1 MLKILVVED
10 DHQISEQL
18 CSLLH
23 KENFAPF
30 PAYTQKEAMKAL
42 EQEPFDLALL
52 DISLPDGSGYSI
64 CASIQRDQSI
74 PVIFLT
80 AFGDEISTVTGLDM
94 GADDYIEKPFRP
106 KELISR
112 IRSVLRRYHKDGKL
126 LRCGEITVDQDKA
139 LVKRGQEELFLSAL
153 EYRILI
159 LFMRNQGRVL
169 SRTLLLEEIWDASGE
184 YVNDNTL
191 TVYIR
196 RLRKKLEN
204 DTDTKEIIQTVRGL
218 GYKMEWESYETR
230 I

>member
-10 DHQISEQL
+10 DCQISQEL
-18 CSLLH
+18 CSLLQ
-23 KENFAPF
+23 KENFSPF

-42 EQEPFDLALL
+42 EQQTFDLALL

-64 CASIQRDQSI
+64 CASIQREYSI

-80 AFGDEISTVTGLDM
+80 AFGDEMSTVAGLDM

-126 LRCGEITVDQDKA
+126 LRCGEIIVDQEKA

-153 EYRILI
+153 EYRILL

-169 SRTLLLEEIWDASGE
+169 SRNLLLEEIWDASGE

-196 RLRKKLEN
+196 RLRKKLEKN
-204 DTDTKEIIQTVRGL
+204 TDSKEIIQTVRGL
-218 GYKMEWESYETR
+218 GYKMESL
-230 I
+230 